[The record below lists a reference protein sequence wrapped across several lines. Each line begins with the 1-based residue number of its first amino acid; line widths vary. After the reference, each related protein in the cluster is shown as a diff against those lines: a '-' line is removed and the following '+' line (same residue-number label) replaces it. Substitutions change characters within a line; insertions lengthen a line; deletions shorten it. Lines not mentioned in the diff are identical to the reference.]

1 MGFYRLLVP
10 LGLLLLSG
18 CSNNSLSTLDTLQYA
33 FFGTPD
39 VQISAEEVRRMPYA
53 SAYLQVGDNPQ
64 AFVVLAFADPDG
76 TLTWVSADHNL
87 FVTRAG
93 RLIKTVGLE
102 NDLYRLAPSPDPGA
116 AQRQGSDAAQPA
128 DPLARLAHLL
138 PLARQQ
144 PADAAAALQP
154 WQLQAE
160 WQRDYVSGDT
170 LRAGAYQLHA
180 DTLTVL
186 DNTYSVWVIE
196 ERIEMLERK
205 QRWHNRY
212 WVDRESGR
220 LLKSEQQLGPDM
232 PVITMTILKPYSK

>member
-1 MGFYRLLVP
+1 
-10 LGLLLLSG
+10 
-18 CSNNSLSTLDTLQYA
+18 
-33 FFGTPD
+33 
-39 VQISAEEVRRMPYA
+39 
-53 SAYLQVGDNPQ
+53 
-64 AFVVLAFADPDG
+64 LAQ
-76 TLTWVSADHNL
+76 
-87 FVTRAG
+87 
-93 RLIKTVGLE
+93 
-102 NDLYRLAPSPDPGA
+102 LA
-116 AQRQGSDAAQPA
+116 Q
-128 DPLARLAHLL
+128 
-138 PLARQQ
+138 LARQQ

-170 LRAGAYQLHA
+170 LRAGDYQLHA

-186 DNTYSVWVIE
+186 DKAYSVWVIE